1 MKEMP
6 QEVADQHMDTV
17 SAPPQPPAS
26 EAGWITRDEI
36 LERGKTRVF
45 ENMVSTILAVSL
57 LCIWLLSQLVFLV
70 LLFLKPLSLLGLH
83 KRLSKLSMTVGGN
96 SIGLHSLCLLPVYIR
111 SDQVL
116 NAWVKQHCQEVWGR
130 FSQSGAFEKIRND
143 PYEPMPVAFQKHGEK
158 ETETIEKPRRADFAP
173 ILAKKPF
180 CLRIQAEGGAGKTTL
195 AYRIAKWVCSPES
208 VDENESF
215 MLPVLIEGNLLGHD
229 PHCKRPLFHAVQHRL
244 PPVEDA
250 VLDLLLEKGKILV
263 VMDHLS
269 ELSEEDRTCVRL
281 ASDPTLKLGAFIVTT
296 RLETDVEERRPQTIH
311 PLHIDSKHIIAFLA
325 AYVKEAHYE
334 LDEFGDALEKLS
346 KIVGDR
352 AITALVAR
360 LFAQEMIQAKERTTA
375 SKNISETMPDLILK
389 SLQGVAQ
396 AKEAPDV
403 YDVQR
408 VAKKVAWLCL
418 KSSFRPSECRQDTVR
433 EELGDETNLSKI
445 LAYLHSFGF
454 LLKNNDLQ
462 GSLRISQDPVAEYLA
477 ALRVLD
483 LAQEAGDC
491 ETFWRQFLDEAR
503 GKEGGLE
510 SIRGFLLALL
520 DCVEARSREADVP
533 AFVHEELTRMAGL
546 DPEEVR
552 KAKVKLRVKELCR
565 RLKSDHASDRVFAMG
580 QLRKLGSEAKGA
592 VSALIA
598 VLKEDQAEKVRVAA
612 INSLMSIDTK
622 AKDILLVMNYIISND
637 TCVTVRNSAA
647 KAIGQFRSEAK
658 EAVPALIAALGN
670 DPNED
675 VRKSVARAMGQIGPE
690 AKEAISALVSA
701 LNNEPNK
708 VVRQSVAVALGSIG
722 RQEAEKVVSA
732 LVLALKDDTEDR
744 VRQSA
749 VGALGTIGPQAKSAV
764 PVLISTL
771 SNDTNK
777 DVRYSAIVA
786 LRRIGP
792 DIDGVV
798 SALVSALSSD
808 SEFMVR
814 KSAAGALGAIGPEV
828 KEAISA
834 LVSALNNEP
843 NEVVRQSVAVALGSI
858 DRQEAEKVVPALVL
872 ALKDDPEDKVRR
884 VAANALGRFGSKANE
899 TIPALITSLA
909 TDPRSIVR
917 YSAASALGKFG
928 PKANEAT
935 PALIAALKGRQSGD
949 LRVIAA
955 VALAET
961 GYQSEDIIPPILDG
975 IKRIK
980 QFGFSIRCAQACG
993 RLGSLAKDAAPLLQN
1008 IMNDEDEHQKVRE
1021 AAREALLKIEGNS

>member
-462 GSLRISQDPVAEYLA
+462 NSLRISQDPVAEYLA

-483 LAQEAGDC
+483 LSQEAEDRNA
-491 ETFWRQFLDEAR
+491 FWNNFFDEAR
-503 GKEGGLE
+503 RKEGGLE

-520 DCVEARSREADVP
+520 DCVEARSRDADVP

-552 KAKVKLRVKELCR
+552 KAKTKRRVKELCK
-565 RLKSDHASDRVFAMG
+565 RLKSDHENDRVFAVE
-580 QLRKLGSEAKGA
+580 QLRECGQEAKEAMPVLIEAMKNDPEGKVRSIIAKVVGCIDPESNEVISSLLYAMIEDKDYFVRRDAVLGLGSTKATAQEAIPALTAALKDMKSEWVRKAAADTLGKYCPDSTKAIQALIVALKGDASEDVRLEIVPILGRLRSKPKEVLSTLIA
-592 VSALIA
+592 VLRNDNSGSVRSKVINTLLRDFLDIKIGSYEYILVADSEAIRRTGPEFKEVIQALIA
-598 VLKEDQAEKVRVAA
+598 VLKNDPEDRVRCAA
-612 INSLMSIDTK
+612 VEALKEIGPEAKEAVPTLIAVLTSDQDIDTR
-622 AKDILLVMNYIISND
+622 SE
-637 TCVTVRNSAA
+637 AA
-647 KAIGQFRSEAK
+647 QALGSFGPEAK
-658 EAVPALIAALGN
+658 EAVPALIAVMKDDEIYDDVRSAAAEALG
-670 DPNED
+670 E
-675 VRKSVARAMGQIGPE
+675 IGPE
-690 AKEAISALVSA
+690 AREAVPGLIIALQDRWLDVRSAAAGSLGQIGQEAKEAVPALLA
-701 LNNEPNK
+701 
-708 VVRQSVAVALGSIG
+708 
-722 RQEAEKVVSA
+722 
-732 LVLALKDDTEDR
+732 ALKDDQGEW
-744 VRQSA
+744 VRRSA
-749 VGALGTIGPQAKSAV
+749 ARALGEFNSEAK
-764 PVLISTL
+764 
-771 SNDTNK
+771 
-777 DVRYSAIVA
+777 
-786 LRRIGP
+786 
-792 DIDGVV
+792 
-798 SALVSALSSD
+798 
-808 SEFMVR
+808 E
-814 KSAAGALGAIGPEV
+814 
-828 KEAISA
+828 
-834 LVSALNNEP
+834 
-843 NEVVRQSVAVALGSI
+843 
-858 DRQEAEKVVPALVL
+858 VVPALL
-872 ALKDDPEDKVRR
+872 AALKDDQGEWVCR
-884 VAANALGRFGSKANE
+884 
-899 TIPALITSLA
+899 
-909 TDPRSIVR
+909 
-917 YSAASALGKFG
+917 SAARALGKF
-928 PKANEAT
+928 NSEAKE
-935 PALIAALKGRQSGD
+935 AM
-949 LRVIAA
+949 
-955 VALAET
+955 
-961 GYQSEDIIPPILDG
+961 
-975 IKRIK
+975 
-980 QFGFSIRCAQACG
+980 
-993 RLGSLAKDAAPLLQN
+993 PLLQE
-1008 IMNDEDEHQKVRE
+1008 IMNDDKESEFVRE